1 MVKNSNSDSDF
12 ASPDRPIGNRA
23 FAIPFIFEEEDL
35 AEWES
40 LTNYSRAGRLDL
52 TDSPEPVLTSSR
64 DQDPDSFSSLP
75 KRESALGWLEELL
88 AMDKNIFSKVSPISF
103 KKRKGWSI
111 SQLES
116 TCPFLSSRKD
126 YFFLK
131 RNIIR

>member
-1 MVKNSNSDSDF
+1 MVKNYHSDSDF
-12 ASPDRPIGNRA
+12 SSPDRPIGNRA

-40 LTNYSRAGRLDL
+40 LTNLVELYSRAGRLDL
-52 TDSPEPVLTSSR
+52 TDSPEPVLTSSH

-75 KRESALGWLEELL
+75 KRESALSWLEELL
-88 AMDKNIFSKVSPISF
+88 AIDKNFFRILKGSPISF

-116 TCPFLSSRKD
+116 RGK
-126 YFFLK
+126 K
-131 RNIIR
+131 RAS